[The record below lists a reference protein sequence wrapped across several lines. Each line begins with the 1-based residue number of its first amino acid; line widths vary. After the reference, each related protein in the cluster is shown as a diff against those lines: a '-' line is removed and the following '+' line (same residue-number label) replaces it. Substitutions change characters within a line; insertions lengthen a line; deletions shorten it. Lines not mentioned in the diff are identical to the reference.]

1 MPHTH
6 SARKRLRQDAKRRL
20 RNRSVKTHLKTR
32 LKRFDAA
39 VAAGSPEE
47 ARKQA
52 RLVQKFFDRAVTR
65 GVIHRNR
72 ASRKK
77 ASVFG
82 ALNHML
88 QQSDG

>member
-1 MPHTH
+1 MSHTL
-6 SARKRLRQDAKRRL
+6 SARKRQRQNVKRRL

-52 RLVQKFFDRAVTR
+52 TLVQKFFDKAVTR
-65 GVIHRNR
+65 GVVHRNR

-82 ALNHML
+82 ALTRML
-88 QQSDG
+88 QQSGG

>member
-1 MPHTH
+1 MPHSR
-6 SARKRLRQDAKRRL
+6 SAGKRLRQSEKRRL

-39 VAAGSPEE
+39 VAAGKVDE
-47 ARKQA
+47 ARQQA
-52 RLVQKFFDRAVTR
+52 LLVQKFFDKAITR
-65 GVIHRNR
+65 GVVHRNR

-82 ALNHML
+82 TLNRML
-88 QQSDG
+88 RQSGG